1 MMTIALLAQRRGI
14 TGTNGSRLSR
24 SVMISAGI
32 FCVAFVLLAFL
43 MPVRDRVVNV
53 IELPERSV
61 ALIQAKA
68 LPEPPPTREASRPAL
83 RQMAVERVADAL
95 PAHPPDHLDLPAPHT
110 HREEAPVNPDAGQ
123 LGRERARAAT
133 AQLASASDPMDKALD
148 NLAAALGQRADGVPE
163 PSHRRRDRGIA
174 GGRGASELGS
184 VDPGAAGS
192 GRADLERS
200 GVHDGPVSIGSL
212 APARAADGDGQDGGA
227 ADGSAAPGVYRSN
240 ASLLAVIQRYA
251 AGIQFCY
258 GNELKR
264 DPTLRGKLVV
274 SLTVAPSGEVS
285 EAAVVQNTLG
295 SDRLASCALAQ
306 IRDWRFPAIPVG
318 VTTFQVPFVFTPPN

>member
-1 MMTIALLAQRRGI
+1 VTGVAIGTIAAPSGD
-14 TGTNGSRLSR
+14 
-24 SVMISAGI
+24 AGD
-32 FCVAFVLLAFL
+32 AA
-43 MPVRDRVVNV
+43 
-53 IELPERSV
+53 
-61 ALIQAKA
+61 A
-68 LPEPPPTREASRPAL
+68 
-83 RQMAVERVADAL
+83 ADAG
-95 PAHPPDHLDLPAPHT
+95 D
-110 HREEAPVNPDAGQ
+110 
-123 LGRERARAAT
+123 
-133 AQLASASDPMDKALD
+133 
-148 NLAAALGQRADGVPE
+148 
-163 PSHRRRDRGIA
+163 
-174 GGRGASELGS
+174 
-184 VDPGAAGS
+184 AAG
-192 GRADLERS
+192 
-200 GVHDGPVSIGSL
+200 
-212 APARAADGDGQDGGA
+212 
-227 ADGSAAPGVYRSN
+227 AAPGLYRSN